1 MHYIIDGHNLIAKL
15 PDLSL
20 GEEHDE
26 LELALKLKS
35 WASANRKRTVTV
47 VFDKGM
53 PGGTA
58 RMLSNRDVTVIFAP
72 YGQTAD
78 SLLIARIKQV
88 KNPPEYTLVSS
99 DQQIMAVAKKRKMP
113 QILSE
118 EFVGRLGYDERLII
132 KSEPEETAEK
142 PDVDALSEA
151 EVNEWLDLFG
161 PVPER
166 PKRPSKRLKK
176 PTPEP
181 TPAPTKPKK
190 RQPLTVAKSGEREL
204 DEAEIAEWLEL
215 FGPVVEREPPP
226 TAQTDKPTK
235 STRQPKKKRPV
246 GHLRTLKSDD
256 AELHPD
262 EVDDWLELFKQGK
275 K

>member
-1 MHYIIDGHNLIAKL
+1 MHYLIDGHNLIAKL

-26 LELALKLKS
+26 FELALRLKS
-35 WASANRKRTVTV
+35 WASANRKRQVTV
-47 VFDKGM
+47 VFDRGL
-53 PGGTA
+53 PGGMA

-72 YGQTAD
+72 QGQTAD
-78 SLLIARIKQV
+78 ALLIARIKQV
-88 KNPPEYTLVSS
+88 KHPPEYTLVSS
-99 DQQIMAVAKKRKMP
+99 DRQIIAAAKKRKMRHL
-113 QILSE
+113 LSE
-118 EFVGRLGYDERLII
+118 EFVGRLGYDERLIV
-132 KSEPEETAEK
+132 KSEPEEVAEK
-142 PDVDALSEA
+142 PDVDSLSEA

-166 PKRPSKRLKK
+166 PKRPPKRLKK
-176 PTPEP
+176 SVPKPPPEP
-181 TPAPTKPKK
+181 PKPKK

-226 TAQTDKPTK
+226 PAKTDKPTK
-235 STRQPKKKRPV
+235 PLRRPQKKHPI
-246 GHLRTLKSDD
+246 GQLRTLKSDE

-262 EVDDWLELFKQGK
+262 EVDDWLELFKRGK
-275 K
+275 G